1 MEELEEEDSGEEDE
15 EEMEGEEWDEDE
27 EGGTR
32 EFVEDDSDLEEEM
45 SDLEDWSGEE
55 GEEVSLSCFFL
66 SFDASVLEDVSLTSS
81 LPSSSLCCSMVPNR
95 RKDQRRRTRS
105 QWTSLHSPR
114 IPKESERLSLL
125 PRRRRVPLLLRRR
138 PRRVELDLGWRL
150 STSRRWRR
158 SR

>member
-55 GEEVSLSCFFL
+55 GEEVSSFCFFQL
-66 SFDASVLEDVSLTSS
+66 FSSFHASASK
-81 LPSSSLCCSMVPNR
+81 PSC
-95 RKDQRRRTRS
+95 
-105 QWTSLHSPR
+105 
-114 IPKESERLSLL
+114 
-125 PRRRRVPLLLRRR
+125 
-138 PRRVELDLGWRL
+138 
-150 STSRRWRR
+150 
-158 SR
+158 